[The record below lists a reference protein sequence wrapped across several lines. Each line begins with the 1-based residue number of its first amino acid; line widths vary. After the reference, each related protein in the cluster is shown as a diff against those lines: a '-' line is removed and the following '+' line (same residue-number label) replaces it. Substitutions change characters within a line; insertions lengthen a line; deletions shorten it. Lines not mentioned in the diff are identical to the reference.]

1 MLADYEGPS
10 GSNDSS
16 ILDPVD
22 LNSKLKTNIR

>member
-1 MLADYEGPS
+1 MLEHYEGPP

-22 LNSKLKTNIR
+22 LNTKLKTNIR